1 MLIILNEDQLKDA
14 SSYKS
19 SSGNV
24 HSSGISGNISE
35 DDLDE
40 MKQYETKLT
49 LANPIQN
56 TEDNGLFSRQS

>member
-14 SSYKS
+14 SSFKS

-24 HSSGISGNISE
+24 HSSGVSGNISE

-49 LANPIQN
+49 LVNPLH
-56 TEDNGLFSRQS
+56 T